1 MPMRY
6 GKDEV
11 GTGGGGSRDAESSGY
26 PAEECVQNAP
36 SRDAGVSRL
45 ADPEQ
50 VLARRDSLKAST
62 LLYLQWE
69 LVLR

>member
-11 GTGGGGSRDAESSGY
+11 GSGGGGSRDAESSGY
-26 PAEECVQNAP
+26 PSEECIQNAR
-36 SRDAGVSRL
+36 SGDAAVSRL

-50 VLARRDSLKAST
+50 VLGRRDSLTAST
-62 LLYLQWE
+62 LLYLQWG
-69 LVLR
+69 LVLK